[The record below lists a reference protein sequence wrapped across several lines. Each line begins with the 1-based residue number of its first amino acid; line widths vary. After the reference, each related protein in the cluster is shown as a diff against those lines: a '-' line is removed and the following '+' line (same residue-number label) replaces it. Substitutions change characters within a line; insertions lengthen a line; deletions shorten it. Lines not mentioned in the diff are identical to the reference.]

1 MKSSVKLQKTCRS
14 CGKVKVKTKFFDDK
28 AKICKECL
36 FICFR
41 CGSNLT
47 SSKSCSR
54 CTASNNSL
62 IVFEITHLVDF
73 GDILK
78 CVGKDI
84 FKAFCRRHE
93 KFYRIKYS
101 IFSNQECSEILEWM
115 NKSKRVYQPI
125 NFGIQDPADMDKR

>member
-1 MKSSVKLQKTCRS
+1 M
-14 CGKVKVKTKFFDDK
+14 
-28 AKICKECL
+28 
-36 FICFR
+36 
-41 CGSNLT
+41 
-47 SSKSCSR
+47 
-54 CTASNNSL
+54 